1 MATDSDRSMSEDER
15 AVNVIVRRTVSAGPS
30 GINRVYVPE
39 ALPRVMSGRRIS
51 GGERQCPATPVPPSV
66 WAPRC
71 ALHKQR
77 PEMSGPQGTR
87 AAADVTPPGASFIRR
102 VPVKLMNAVSPL
114 AMHSSPCTWSSRHC
128 TYDFHDFVK
137 ARTPS
142 QSVSSFNN
150 QPDPRAPSTCHTV
163 KFSTWPPPT
172 DASEIPV

>member
-30 GINRVYVPE
+30 GINRVHVPE
-39 ALPRVMSGRRIS
+39 ALPRVLSGRRIS
-51 GGERQCPATPVPPSV
+51 GGERQCPATPVRPSV

-71 ALHKQR
+71 ASDRQR

-102 VPVKLMNAVSPL
+102 VPVKLMNAGSPL
-114 AMHSSPCTWSSRHC
+114 AMHSSPFTRSTRHC
-128 TYDFHDFVK
+128 TYVVRDLVK

-142 QSVSSFNN
+142 QSASSFSY
-150 QPDPRAPSTCHTV
+150 QPEPRAPSTSHTV